1 MLIHN
6 KRLHPRRSCEPDEHY
21 HGCMLHDME
30 EIKSNTRRS
39 ISPLNRSTTPSSQYS
54 SLSSSSQKRHRNKS
68 ESSNH
73 SVSYA
78 TQATTPQP
86 IIRRSTSITSTSDKR
101 NSIGAYPTSYDTF
114 NGLFSDVLDAPDASK
129 TSFDNKINKS
139 IRNDENVSSSGCDR
153 SHRQKSKSTI
163 CLNSALITAGE
174 SGRSDRRHHTVTF
187 KCYDSPDEIIA
198 NLFPGI
204 DDKEITFLRKGHG
217 AAQMIKQR
225 SNQKDWQ
232 HIMRS
237 TSASGNYATATATTD
252 KRKSRSNSTS
262 SDNNNSNNKIRYRP
276 HSYAI
281 GSRLYSIERDFGN
294 LWWVFLISDKAH
306 TID

>member
-30 EIKSNTRRS
+30 EIKPNTRRS

-78 TQATTPQP
+78 TQTSTPQP
-86 IIRRSTSITSTSDKR
+86 INWRSTSITSTSNKR

-114 NGLFSDVLDAPDASK
+114 NGLFYDVLDAPVASK
-129 TSFDNKINKS
+129 SSSDNRNKS
-139 IRNDENVSSSGCDR
+139 IRNDNNNGSSGCDKN
-153 SHRQKSKSTI
+153 HRQKSKSTI
-163 CLNSALITAGE
+163 CLNSALITSGE
-174 SGRSDRRHHTVTF
+174 SGKSDKRHHTVTF

-204 DDKEITFLRKGHG
+204 DDKESTFLRKGHG

-232 HIMRS
+232 HILRS
-237 TSASGNYATATATTD
+237 TSASGNYATATTTD
-252 KRKSRSNSTS
+252 KRKSRSYSTT
-262 SDNNNSNNKIRYRP
+262 SDNNNSNNKIRSRP

-281 GSRLYSIERDFGN
+281 GSRLYSVERDFGH
-294 LWWVFLISDKAH
+294 LWWVLRVVNILD
-306 TID
+306 